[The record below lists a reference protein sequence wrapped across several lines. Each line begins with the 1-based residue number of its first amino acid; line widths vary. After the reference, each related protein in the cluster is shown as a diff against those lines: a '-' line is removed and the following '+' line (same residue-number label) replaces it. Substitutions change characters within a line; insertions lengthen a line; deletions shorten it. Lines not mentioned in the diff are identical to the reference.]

1 MWTGVARLRTEAPR
15 LALRLLLVPTPL
27 GWSELESLVQRAAE
41 LGAQGVTIRVLA
53 GNTPVDGFDE
63 AQRALA
69 QAQATANRLG
79 LRTEVEG
86 F

>member
-1 MWTGVARLRTEAPR
+1 MTPFMRDPFHARPQRRGE
-15 LALRLLLVPTPL
+15 
-27 GWSELESLVQRAAE
+27 VQRAAE
-41 LGAQGVTIRVLA
+41 LGAQGVTISVLA
-53 GNTPVDGFDE
+53 GNTPADGFDE